1 MPSANADCAPA
12 HALSPLPHHPVKA
25 RAEEEAAEAA
35 APEVVSTGNALVD
48 ALLVRSA
55 DNKALNDKKRLATS
69 YANLA
74 RSRTVTDGTCAF
86 PDNLIGC
93 ENKVRRTPYTAT
105 QSKWTHLIVG
115 YAPARSL
122 LDVWHAS
129 ALRAPLFSYITPSCA
144 DPAVADTIARPPQA
158 EMGGVKWISDDLALE
173 CEGVPEGELCASKA
187 KGSFPSFLGV

>member
-1 MPSANADCAPA
+1 MPSANADWAPA

-105 QSKWTHLIVG
+105 QSKWTRNDCGVCSRPLV
-115 YAPARSL
+115 ARR
-122 LDVWHAS
+122 VA
-129 ALRAPLFSYITPSCA
+129 RECA
-144 DPAVADTIARPPQA
+144 ARPSLF
-158 EMGGVKWISDDLALE
+158 IHHAL
-173 CEGVPEGELCASKA
+173 LC
-187 KGSFPSFLGV
+187 